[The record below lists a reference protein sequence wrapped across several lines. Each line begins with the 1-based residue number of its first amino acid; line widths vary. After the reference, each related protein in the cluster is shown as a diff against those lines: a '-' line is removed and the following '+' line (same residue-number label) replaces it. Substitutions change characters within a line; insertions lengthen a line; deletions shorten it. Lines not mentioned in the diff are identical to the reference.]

1 MYSAVSADMIAHAM
15 ELICFISTAVAA
27 FVSYIVMLRF

>member
-1 MYSAVSADMIAHAM
+1 MYSTVSADMVAHAI

-27 FVSYIVMLRF
+27 FVSYIFMLRF